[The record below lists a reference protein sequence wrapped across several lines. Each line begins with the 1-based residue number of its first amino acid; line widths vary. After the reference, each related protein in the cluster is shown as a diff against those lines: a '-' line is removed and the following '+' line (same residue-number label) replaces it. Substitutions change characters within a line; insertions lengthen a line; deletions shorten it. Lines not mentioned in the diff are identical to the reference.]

1 MIDEKKLILHLNDW
15 MLQESFLRYMK
26 NPADTIAE
34 CIKAVE
40 EQPKIGGWIPCSER
54 LPEKSNWY
62 LVTECIDETEDNTAI
77 SEVCTEVFW
86 TKDNKWDCERDY
98 YCGWKII
105 AWQPLPEAYHG

>member
-15 MLQESFLRYMK
+15 MLQESFLRHMT

-54 LPEKSNWY
+54 LPEENEEVICCFKSGVVKA
-62 LVTECIDETEDNTAI
+62 LVLFNCKFHGKVYAYEKSD
-77 SEVCTEVFW
+77 
-86 TKDNKWDCERDY
+86 
-98 YCGWKII
+98 II
-105 AWQPLPEAYHG
+105 AWQPLPEAYHE